1 MKKTSLIVLLT
12 ILLYSCSDNFSN
24 NNPYIPNYTFST
36 TINMNFP
43 QYNDL
48 QYVSNAVYI
57 NQAGVGVKG
66 IYVFN
71 TGSGYNAFD
80 AACPNQTLSDCSTLT
95 LNGINLVC
103 PCDKEEYNLFSGQ
116 GTLKYPLKQY
126 RVEVNSNIIRVYN

>member
-57 NQAGVGVKG
+57 NQTGAGVKG